1 MNCKPGD
8 MAVLVKAVLPANVGL
23 IVQVVRAYGISVC
36 AEDRGMFLWL
46 IKPAWP
52 CATMNTQT
60 RIVKYG
66 TNLFPVADAWLRPI
80 RPPETPVT
88 ETRDEELTV

>member
-8 MAVLVKAVLPANVGL
+8 MAVIVGA
-23 IVQVVRAYGISVC
+23 RKNN
-36 AEDRGMFLWL
+36 GMFVEVLSAHPPRDDDGAMWDVRPMVP
-46 IKPAWP
+46 IK
-52 CATMNTQT
+52 
-60 RIVKYG
+60 
-66 TNLFPVADAWLRPI
+66 NLDGELTTTGWIADKFLRPI